1 MADLLIVLAIH
12 REDPSNRY
20 IKVGCVDNVMTLAVM
35 ASLDWKEII
44 VWLCACKMVEEA
56 AGL

>member
-35 ASLDWKEII
+35 ASFFFLTRGGPISII
-44 VWLCACKMVEEA
+44 VITEI
-56 AGL
+56 